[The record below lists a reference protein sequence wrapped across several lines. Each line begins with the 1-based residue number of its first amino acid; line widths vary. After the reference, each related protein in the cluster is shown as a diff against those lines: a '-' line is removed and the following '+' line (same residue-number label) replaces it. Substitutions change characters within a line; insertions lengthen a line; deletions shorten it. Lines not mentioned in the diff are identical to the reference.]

1 MINHDLNPPT
11 WVKPDGSVVAC
22 TEKIMVLDENYQE
35 LAQTMKD
42 MIEDAVLM
50 GCAEKQIR
58 QAMHHLI
65 DAIEI
70 DIKESQVQ
78 P

>member
-1 MINHDLNPPT
+1 MPNQDIHPPT
-11 WVKPDGSVVAC
+11 WVKPDGGVVAC
-22 TEKIMVLDENYQE
+22 TEKIMVLDENYHE
-35 LAQTMKD
+35 LAQTLTD

-58 QAMHHLI
+58 QAMHELI